1 MNMAT
6 SERGEEDVRHMEVVA
21 KKTQTTPMKI
31 GQMKLNSQTV
41 EKTIFSWSHDIQK
54 REDNTKSNICE
65 MKLTLTSLLHGRW
78 NQSEIAINQT
88 ITELSSRNYSNWN
101 QMIG

>member
-6 SERGEEDVRHMEVVA
+6 TERGEEDVRHMEVVA

-41 EKTIFSWSHDIQK
+41 EKTIFS
-54 REDNTKSNICE
+54 
-65 MKLTLTSLLHGRW
+65 
-78 NQSEIAINQT
+78 
-88 ITELSSRNYSNWN
+88 
-101 QMIG
+101 